1 MGSEMCIRDSWSPA
15 YKDVYRDRQGWAN
28 SIDGLDVPYY
38 YSCEQACGHI
48 EDDQSGTINKY
59 SIPCRLLFEGMGME
73 YDSHDGQYLDKDG
86 NLVALTY
93 GYNQILV
100 KKEPLLR
107 FLKQSELAI
116 LWIVRGEKRVYI
128 SGGKGCQCIYA
139 PCGVYYLDNNN
150 VPEGVLRTY
159 KRV

>member
-1 MGSEMCIRDSWSPA
+1 MTGVQTC
-15 YKDVYRDRQGWAN
+15 
-28 SIDGLDVPYY
+28 
-38 YSCEQACGHI
+38 
-48 EDDQSGTINKY
+48 
-59 SIPCRLLFEGMGME
+59 
-73 YDSHDGQYLDKDG
+73 
-86 NLVALTY
+86 ALP
-93 GYNQILV
+93 I
-100 KKEPLLR
+100 
-107 FLKQSELAI
+107 LKQSELAI

>member
-1 MGSEMCIRDSWSPA
+1 MGWCGITDRRLAISGEQGKYWSPA

-86 NLVALTY
+86 NLY
-93 GYNQILV
+93 GAQYKMWHGQ
-100 KKEPLLR
+100 
-107 FLKQSELAI
+107 
-116 LWIVRGEKRVYI
+116 
-128 SGGKGCQCIYA
+128 
-139 PCGVYYLDNNN
+139 N
-150 VPEGVLRTY
+150 VGRST
-159 KRV
+159 